1 MRATEEGVEVGVVED
16 GIILG
21 GEEEVTIDEVLLMSE
36 MLEEYSKVFPANHNL
51 VTVKRGGVLNH
62 TVSDLR

>member
-1 MRATEEGVEVGVVED
+1 MVED